1 MKVTVKTGLIFA
13 LVWIAF
19 KMLFFLTGTLQEQIV
34 PSVMLNILCILLA
47 ISIGLYKQKRR
58 EVEHTSALH
67 DIKNAMSAGVPYALI
82 VSCFLYFYYSNIDPE
97 FNEHQIADAE
107 IGIEKM
113 LDDSAQFEAIK
124 ITRPEFEVMGKEEI
138 FKELIEGPR
147 AFYKA
152 STTMTVS
159 ILALL
164 LLATINSILITIV
177 YRKIV
182 FR

>member
-13 LVWIAF
+13 LVWIVF

-107 IGIEKM
+107 MGIEKM

-138 FKELIEGPR
+138 FKELIKGPR

-164 LLATINSILITIV
+164 LLATINSILVTIV

>member
-1 MKVTVKTGLIFA
+1 MKITVKTGLIFA

-19 KMLFFLTGTLQEQIV
+19 KMIFYLTGALQAQIV

-47 ISIGLYKQKRR
+47 ISVGLYKQKRQ
-58 EVEHTSALH
+58 ETEHTSALH
-67 DIKNAMSAGVPYALI
+67 DIKNGMSAGVPYTLI
-82 VSCFLYFYYSNIDPE
+82 VSCFLYFYYSSIDPE
-97 FNEHQIADAE
+97 FNKHQIAEAE

-113 LDDSAQFEAIK
+113 LSDSTEFEAIK
-124 ITRPEFEVMGKEEI
+124 RTRPEFEVMGKEEI
-138 FKELIEGPR
+138 FKELIQGPR
-147 AFYKA
+147 GFYKA

-159 ILALL
+159 MLALL
-164 LLATINSILITIV
+164 LLATINSIFVTIV